1 MSKLHYIFTQVLRRD
16 LVDALRK
23 KRPGIPVEHFL
34 LHMDNAS
41 SHTAAATQ
49 LEIGVLGFGSVQHPP
64 YSPDLAPFDFAIF
77 PVIKRQLKGQRFDS
91 LSELRRST
99 SAIVKTYDCAWYED
113 IFRQWVYRHRRC
125 IECNGAYFEKL

>member
-1 MSKLHYIFTQVLRRD
+1 MLKLHYILTQVLRRD
-16 LVDALRK
+16 LVDTLRK

-49 LEIGVLGFGSVQHPP
+49 LEIRVLGFRSVQHPP

-77 PVIKRQLKGQRFDS
+77 SVIKQQQKGQRFDS
-91 LSELRRST
+91 LSELPRTT
-99 SAIVKTYDCAWYED
+99 SAIVKKYAWYED
-113 IFRQWVYRHRRC
+113 IFRHWVYRHRRC